1 MSGSDPKRT
10 SQTVTFTVVEN
21 KVDFIK
27 VIAGSATV
35 WPLTARA
42 QQPGKLPTIGF
53 LGTDASAWSPYTAA
67 FVQRLRELGWI
78 EDRTIAIQY
87 RWSEGRP
94 ARNAEIAAEF
104 VRMKVDV
111 IVTNAFAASA
121 VKQATSTPSLPAR
134 LQVPRPE

>member
-27 VIAGSATV
+27 VIVGSATV
-35 WPLTARA
+35 CRSRRARSSRESYRPLGSWVRTLR
-42 QQPGKLPTIGF
+42 PGVPIL
-53 LGTDASAWSPYTAA
+53 
-67 FVQRLRELGWI
+67 RLRELGWI

-94 ARNAEIAAEF
+94 ARNMAKEGEA
-104 VRMKVDV
+104 
-111 IVTNAFAASA
+111 
-121 VKQATSTPSLPAR
+121 P
-134 LQVPRPE
+134 